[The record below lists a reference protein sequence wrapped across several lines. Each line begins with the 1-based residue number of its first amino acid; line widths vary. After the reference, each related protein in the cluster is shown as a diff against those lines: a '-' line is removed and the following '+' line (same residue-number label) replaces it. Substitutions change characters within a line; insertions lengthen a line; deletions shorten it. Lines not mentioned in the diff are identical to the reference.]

1 MCISIWEKMGTI
13 VLKILAILIPLL
25 ISIAYLTLAE
35 RKVLGYIQ
43 CRKGPNVVGVYGL
56 FQPLA
61 DGLKLFT
68 KEIIIPNHA
77 NNLIYILAP
86 ILSLS
91 LAFVAWGVIPYGV
104 GVVLSDLGIGI
115 LYLFAVSSISVYA
128 ILMSGWSSN
137 SKYAFLGAI
146 RAAAQ
151 MISYEVSIGL
161 IIISV
166 VLCVGSLNL
175 TEIVLTQNHIWF
187 IIPLSPVTIMFFV
200 STLAET
206 NRVPFDLTEGESE
219 LVSGFNVEYSS
230 MSFALFFLAEY
241 CHIILMSTFGVIL
254 FLGGWLFPMKILG
267 ITAYFIN
274 SYNFIWF
281 GIKIAIV
288 IFLFIWIRASY
299 PRIRYDQL
307 MALLWKSYLPLS
319 LGFVMLVSGLLI
331 GMNALPPM

>member
-1 MCISIWEKMGTI
+1 MVIII
-13 VLKILAILIPLL
+13 ILKIIAILIPLL

-43 CRKGPNVVGVYGL
+43 CRKGPNVVGIYGL
-56 FQPLA
+56 LQPLA
-61 DGLKLFT
+61 DGLKLFI

-77 NNLIYILAP
+77 NFFIYIIAP
-86 ILSLS
+86 IFSFT
-91 LAFVAWGVIPYGV
+91 LALLAWGVIPYER
-104 GVVLSDLGIGI
+104 GVVLSDLGVGI

-137 SKYAFLGAI
+137 SKYSFLGAI

-166 VLCVGSLNL
+166 ILCVGSLNL
-175 TEIVLTQNHIWF
+175 SEIVLTQKKIWF
-187 IIPLSPVTIMFFV
+187 IIPLFPISIMFFV
-200 STLAET
+200 SALAET

-241 CHIILMSTFGVIL
+241 CHIILMSAFGVIL
-254 FLGGWLFPMKILG
+254 FLGGWLFFLDLTSYIVNLILF
-267 ITAYFIN
+267 A
-274 SYNFIWF
+274 
-281 GIKIAIV
+281 IKISLI

-319 LGFVMLVSGLLI
+319 LAFVILVSSVLL
-331 GMNALPPM
+331 GFNAIAPF

>member
-1 MCISIWEKMGTI
+1 MWIII
-13 VLKILAILIPLL
+13 IKILIILIPLL

-43 CRKGPNVVGVYGL
+43 CRKGPNIVGVLGL

-77 NNLIYILAP
+77 NFFIYIMAP
-86 ILSLS
+86 ILSLT
-91 LAFVAWGVIPYGV
+91 LAFIAWGVIPYGQ
-104 GVVLSDLGIGI
+104 GVVLSALGIGV

-128 ILMSGWSSN
+128 VLMSGWSSN

-161 IIISV
+161 IVISI
-166 VLCVGSLNL
+166 VLCTGSLNL
-175 TEIVLTQNHIWF
+175 MEIVFTQKKIWF
-187 IIPLSPVTIMFFV
+187 ILPLFPAAIMFFV
-200 STLAET
+200 SALAET

-254 FLGGWLFPMKILG
+254 FLGGWLFPG
-267 ITAYFIN
+267 GFIFH
-274 SYNFIWF
+274 SYNFICF
-281 GIKIAIV
+281 GGKIAII
-288 IFLFIWIRASY
+288 IFLFIWVRSSY

-307 MALLWKSYLPLS
+307 MGLLWKSYLPLS
-319 LGFVMLVSGLLI
+319 LAFVILVSGALI
-331 GMNALPPM
+331 GFNAIPPC

>member
-1 MCISIWEKMGTI
+1 MLFYLVK
-13 VLKILAILIPLL
+13 VLIIIIPLL
-25 ISIAYLTLAE
+25 ISIAFITLAE

-43 CRKGPNVVGVYGL
+43 CRKGPNVVGVYGVL
-56 FQPLA
+56 QPIA
-61 DGLKLFT
+61 DGLKLLI

-77 NNLIYILAP
+77 NSFIYIIAP
-86 ILSLS
+86 ILSLTFALS
-91 LAFVAWGVIPYGV
+91 TWGVIPFGKNIT
-104 GVVLSDLGIGI
+104 LSDLGVGV
-115 LYLFAVSSISVYA
+115 LFIFAISSISVYV

-137 SKYAFLGAI
+137 SEYSFLGAI

-151 MISYEVSIGL
+151 MISYEISIGL

-175 TEIVLTQNHIWF
+175 NDIIITQKLVWF
-187 IIPLSPVTIMFFV
+187 IVPLFPISIMFFV
-200 STLAET
+200 SILAET
-206 NRVPFDLTEGESE
+206 NRTPFDLTEGESE

-254 FLGGWLFPMKILG
+254 FFGGWCVYWFDSFFLFRFMGMAVKICFC
-267 ITAYFIN
+267 IFF
-274 SYNFIWF
+274 FIW
-281 GIKIAIV
+281 V
-288 IFLFIWIRASY
+288 RASF

-319 LGFVMLVSGLLI
+319 LAFVIIVASIILSF
-331 GMNALPPM
+331 NASVPI